1 MLQELLE
8 SHVMDPKNAYKCY
21 DLAKEYDRLE
31 QGAMGVSLYLKA
43 ADLSNDKALQYK
55 AMIGLTLI
63 YYRQGRRDFT
73 VEGGLLDAVALCPE
87 RPEAHYHL
95 CAYYEHKAM
104 WKHCLSHANTALAF
118 STQYNPLHISGLTH
132 DAVYELGYKGEDW
145 LYYFRALSTW
155 YITGQQVGKHLF
167 FDLKYKFRLDDELK
181 AKVNNMVEHIW
192 YPDTIPYSRSDMD
205 RYKFA
210 FTGIASVK
218 ENNSK
223 HFQDMFVLSCFD
235 GKPNGS
241 YLEIGSGD
249 PIIHNN
255 TALLESKF
263 GWKGISI
270 DNNAALCYKFKE
282 NRSNTVICA
291 DATEINYQDLFDK
304 HCMDH
309 VIDYLQIDC
318 DEASTS
324 ILNTIPFNTTKFG
337 VITFEH
343 DCYRLGTEN
352 REEVRRYLGGH
363 GYVLVVPNVAFS
375 EQCAY
380 EDWYVHP
387 DVIDADI
394 ILGLKGKKDINFIW
408 DYMMEPL
415 V

>member
-1 MLQELLE
+1 MLQQLLE

-43 ADLSNDKALQYK
+43 ADLSNDKLLQYK
-55 AMIGLTLI
+55 AMIGLALI

-73 VEGGLLDAVALCPE
+73 VEGGLLDAVSLCPE

-95 CAYYEHKAM
+95 CAYYEHKNN
-104 WKHCLSHANTALAF
+104 WKHCLAHANTALAF
-118 STQYNPLHISGLTH
+118 LPQYDLLTVPSF
-132 DAVYELGYKGEDW
+132 DDPVYELDYKGPDW
-145 LYYFRALSTW
+145 LYFYRALSTW

-167 FDLKYKFRLDDELK
+167 FDLKYKFNLSTELEQRV
-181 AKVNNMVEHIW
+181 AYMVEHL
-192 YPDTIPYSRSDMD
+192 YLPDTIPYSISEMD
-205 RYKFA
+205 RYKFP
-210 FTGIASVK
+210 FTNISNVK
-218 ENNSK
+218 ENSSK

-235 GKPNGS
+235 GKRNGS

-255 TALLESKF
+255 TALLEREF

-270 DNNAALCYKFKE
+270 DNNPALCYKFKE
-282 NRSNTVICA
+282 TRQNTVICA
-291 DATEINYQDLFDK
+291 DATDISYADLFDK
-304 HCMDH
+304 HCMDY

-318 DEASTS
+318 DEVSTK
-324 ILNTIPFNTTKFG
+324 ILKTIPFDTTKFG

-343 DCYRLGTEN
+343 DCYRLGIDN
-352 REEVRRYLGGH
+352 REDVRKYLGNL
-363 GYVLVVPNVAFS
+363 GYILAVPNVAFS
-375 EQCAY
+375 ESCAY
-380 EDWYVHP
+380 EDWYLHP
-387 DVIDADI
+387 DVIDSDT
-394 ILGLKGKKDINFIW
+394 ILRMKNNNDINFIW